1 MPLSNFSVPDSTS
14 VVNVRIIDS
23 TSSIDVHMEG
33 MVSHAIKGHSRL
45 QCPAYSFLVEHP
57 SSGRKVLFDLGVRK
71 DFHNLAP
78 PITNWLTE
86 SGTKCSVEKDVRTI
100 LEEGGIEAGEIEG
113 IIWSHWHWDH
123 TGDPNRF
130 PTSTALLVGPGFKQ
144 YFTPGYPTNPE
155 SPVLDSDF
163 AGRELRELS
172 FADSGVKVG
181 RFPAIDY
188 FGDGSFYILDA
199 PGHTVGH
206 LNALARVTTNP
217 DSFILMGADTCH
229 HSAEMRPS
237 KYHPLPD
244 AISPHPFYPESAV
257 PCPGA
262 LFKPILRDEKTTE
275 PFYGVVRPGMLF
287 GDSDA
292 AEETVDKVIEA
303 DGSGNT
309 FVIIAHD
316 CHLKD
321 VVDIFPK
328 YANDFL
334 KKGWVE
340 KGRWVFLKD
349 FKEAV
354 DERADE
360 KL

>member
-1 MPLSNFSVPDSTS
+1 MPLSNFSVPASPS
-14 VVNVRIIDS
+14 IVNVRIIDS
-23 TSSIDVHMEG
+23 TSSIRVPMEG
-33 MVSHAIKGHSRL
+33 MVSHTIKGHSWL
-45 QCPAYSFLVEHP
+45 QCPTYAFLIEHP

-78 PITNWLTE
+78 AITNWFTE
-86 SGTKCSVEKDVRTI
+86 SGTTCSVEKDVRTI
-100 LEEGGIEAGEIEG
+100 LEEGGVEASGIES

-123 TGDPNRF
+123 IGDPNRF

-144 YFTPGYPTNPE
+144 LFTPGYPTNLE

-163 AGRELRELS
+163 AGRELRELC
-172 FADSGVKVG
+172 FTDSGVKVG
-181 RFPAIDY
+181 SFPTIDY

-206 LNALARVTTNP
+206 VNALARVTTNP

-237 KYHPLPD
+237 RYHPLPD
-244 AISPHPFYPESAV
+244 AISPHPFHLGSAV

-262 LFKPILRDEKTTE
+262 LFKSILCDGKTTK

-287 GDSDA
+287 GDPDA

-309 FVIIAHD
+309 FVVIAHD

-321 VVDIFPK
+321 VVETFPK

-334 KKGWVE
+334 KKGWIE